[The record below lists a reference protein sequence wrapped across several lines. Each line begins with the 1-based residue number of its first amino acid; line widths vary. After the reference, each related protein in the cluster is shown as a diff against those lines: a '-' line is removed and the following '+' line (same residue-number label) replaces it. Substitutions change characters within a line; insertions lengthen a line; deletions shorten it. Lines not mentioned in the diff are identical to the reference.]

1 MSIKDRMFAFAGEMH
16 GLRSPGSAQR
26 LLSIH
31 ATVEHNPCR
40 NRICDKAS
48 QTLPKAPIIH
58 KKMPVT
64 NWITGKFNREA
75 SRLGD
80 VDPALG
86 TGVPQPDLNA
96 AMQHQTNR

>member
-1 MSIKDRMFAFAGEMH
+1 M
-16 GLRSPGSAQR
+16 GLRIGFVASVSAGCWCGFSVLAWLLGGAPNRTQR
-26 LLSIH
+26 RWLHLETSCSNRLH
-31 ATVEHNPCR
+31 AIGR
-40 NRICDKAS
+40 SGR
-48 QTLPKAPIIH
+48 Q

-96 AMQHQTNR
+96 AMQH